1 MPRILVIDDQPDVR
15 AMIGIVLRV
24 NHFEIVEAAS
34 GAAGLKEFENSKFD
48 VAIVDMFL
56 QGTCGIDIIR
66 TMRERV
72 TDLPIVAI
80 SGITMLDFVSASPG
94 LSDVVCLQK
103 PFRPNELVRAI
114 EAARRL
120 SRSAAGGTN
129 LAEPANLR
137 PRFVLSRG
145 GPIAG
150 RTKKRPGAPG
160 R

>member
-24 NHFEIVEAAS
+24 NRFEIVEAAS

-48 VAIVDMFL
+48 LAIVDMFL

-66 TMRERV
+66 IMRERV
-72 TDLPIVAI
+72 PDLPVVAI
-80 SGITMLDFVSASPG
+80 SGITLLDFFSASPG

-114 EAARRL
+114 EMARGR
-120 SRSAAGGTN
+120 SRSSAAASTN
-129 LAEPANLR
+129 VAEAIDL
-137 PRFVLSRG
+137 
-145 GPIAG
+145 
-150 RTKKRPGAPG
+150 
-160 R
+160 